1 MPIFIQDL
9 RYAARMLR
17 KSPGFTAVAVVTL
30 ALGIGAN
37 SAIFSVANALI
48 IRPLPFRESSRLVT
62 VLETKASQN
71 LDWLFVTANN
81 FNQWKQ
87 RTDKFEQLAAMQGCG
102 YRLNAS
108 GEAQRLFGN
117 CVSASFFPML
127 RVQPVLGRWWSDE
140 EDQPGKDRVAL
151 ISYDL
156 WQTRFHGDGDVIG
169 KTIWRAVDRQPITII
184 GVLPADFQFARE
196 NVSVWA
202 PLAFDPSPSNMRGH
216 TLMVFARLK
225 PGVGI
230 AQAQSSMDAIAAQLE
245 REFPATNTGW
255 GVTVGPLQRFY
266 SDLGNTRTALMILL
280 GAVGLLLLI
289 ACANIANL
297 LLARATGR
305 QREIAVRVAIGATRA
320 RLVRQFL
327 TESCLLGLLGG
338 LAGFVI
344 AWATSAQ
351 LLALVP
357 AIPSFRPHAFKIDYQ
372 VFLFA
377 MAVSLGASVLF
388 GLTPALRISKRD
400 LEERLREAGR
410 GARGTLANRL
420 ARNALIVSEIAL
432 AIVLLMGTGLLVRSL
447 RNLKDDRLGFNSN
460 HVLTVGVCCLDN
472 AQYPTQKELTA
483 FYKQLFTRLQELPEF
498 SASTITAA
506 TPQRQFDGSGSLI
519 QVRSQPPAQPGHET
533 LADPRVIGPDYFRTM
548 EIPLVSGRGFTDQDD
563 DQHIPVAVINES
575 FVRRY
580 FPGEDPLGQQVQM
593 VNLAPLGRWFTIVGV
608 AKDSRDRGLGRETR
622 STLYLSYLQNLAR
635 GGTLLLRTKPGAPPA
650 LAEVRN
656 VIGSINRDLNVN
668 NPQSLDDIIGESLAP
683 ERFSTTLLTVFAI
696 LALSLASIGVY
707 GVVAYSVT
715 QRTHEIG
722 LRMAL
727 GAQPRDIF
735 KLVISQGGRL
745 ALIGIILGMIGA
757 LASTRLMRT
766 LLFGVTPH
774 DPLTLIIVCGV
785 LIVAV
790 LLACYIPARRAA
802 KVDPLVALR
811 YE

>member
-1 MPIFIQDL
+1 MHTLWQDL

-48 IRPLPFRESSRLVT
+48 IRPLPFPDSSRLVT
-62 VLETKASQN
+62 ALETKATQH
-71 LDWLFVTANN
+71 LDWLFVTGNN

-87 RTDKFEQLAAMQGCG
+87 RTDKFEQLAALQGCG
-102 YRLNAS
+102 YRLNPA
-108 GEAQRLFGN
+108 GEAQRIFGS

-127 RVQPVLGRWWSDE
+127 GVQPVVGRLWSDE

-156 WQTRFHGDGDVIG
+156 WQNQFHGDRNVIG
-169 KTIWRAVDRQPITII
+169 KTIWRMVDRQPTTII
-184 GVLPADFQFARE
+184 GVLPADFRFARE

-202 PLAFDPSPSNMRGH
+202 PLGLDPSPSSLRGH

-225 PGVGI
+225 PGVSI
-230 AQAQSSMDAIAAQLE
+230 AQAQSSMTGIAAQLE
-245 REFPATNTGW
+245 HEFPDTNTGW
-255 GVTVGPLQRFY
+255 GVAVGPLQRFY

-297 LLARATGR
+297 MLARATAR
-305 QREIAVRVAIGATRA
+305 QTEIAVRVAIGATRA

-338 LAGFVI
+338 LAGFFL
-344 AWATSAQ
+344 AWVSSAP

-357 AIPSFRPHAFKIDYQ
+357 ALPTFRPHSFRIDSQ
-372 VFLFA
+372 VFFFA
-377 MAVSLGASVLF
+377 MTVSLVASVLF

-400 LEERLREAGR
+400 LPERLREAGR
-410 GARGTLANRL
+410 GAKGTLANRL

-447 RNLKDDRLGFNSN
+447 NNLKDDRLGFNSN
-460 HVLTVGVCCLDN
+460 HVLTLGMCCLVSS
-472 AQYPTQKELTA
+472 QYPTQKEITA
-483 FYKQLFTRLQELPEF
+483 FYKQLFTRLQELPEV
-498 SASTITAA
+498 SATDITVA

-533 LADPRVIGPDYFRTM
+533 LADPRMVGPDYFHTM
-548 EIPLVSGRGFTDQDD
+548 EIPLVRGRGFTNQDD
-563 DQHIPVAVINES
+563 DEHLLVAVINES

-580 FPGEDPLGQQVQM
+580 FPAQDPLGQQVQM

-608 AKDSRDRGLGRETR
+608 AKDSRERGLGRDIR
-622 STLYLSYLQNLAR
+622 STLYLSYLQNVLR
-635 GGTLLLRTKPGAPPA
+635 GGTLLIRTKAGAPPA
-650 LAEVRN
+650 LADVRN
-656 VIGSINRDLNVN
+656 VVSSFNGELNLN
-668 NPQSLDDIIGESLAP
+668 NPQSLDDLIGDSLSP
-683 ERFSTTLLTVFAI
+683 ERFSTTLLTVFAA
-696 LALSLASIGVY
+696 LALGLASIGVY
-707 GVVAYSVT
+707 GVVAYSVS

-745 ALIGIILGMIGA
+745 AMIGIVFGVLGA
-757 LASTRLMRT
+757 LTSTRLMRT

-774 DPLTLIIVCGV
+774 DPLTLIVVCVV
-785 LIVAV
+785 LTAAV
-790 LLACYIPARRAA
+790 LLACYIPARRAS